1 MKKLLIF
8 IMVLFTVLFVS
19 ISPLWAFESKSGE
32 NVSIT
37 TSIGDDAYIFGSN
50 ILVSEDIEGDLI
62 VAGGRIEV
70 LGNVSQDLMAAG
82 GTISLAGDI
91 GDDARVSGG
100 VLTISGNI
108 SDDLLAAGGQITVLE
123 KTDIGGSIVL
133 AGGTI
138 NFGGTSGE
146 GAILNAVNITI
157 SGKIKGDV
165 EIGEVESLKITGSA
179 EITGDLIYKSTRSAD
194 ISNDA
199 VIGGE
204 IKETIIEVQ
213 KEITQ
218 AEIAA
223 TGTSA
228 WAVFMATNIAGGI
241 IEFLALFV
249 LGIILLLAMPG
260 FFERFTER
268 MKKTLGYSI
277 GSGAIVIFGVPIGSV
292 IIFIISI
299 ILFITIIGSALGAV
313 IMASN
318 FVMLIIYGIL
328 IFTST
333 VFLSFTLGKV
343 ILSKTSLNMDKY
355 GWKVLAYLIG
365 LVIIIILYSIPFAG
379 WLIRFSGVLFGTGA
393 VVLALKD
400 IILSK
405 KK

>member
-1 MKKLLIF
+1 MKKLLLF
-8 IMVLFTVLFVS
+8 IMVLCTVLFVS

-37 TSIGDDAYIFGSN
+37 TSLGDDLYVFGSN
-50 ILVSEDIEGDLI
+50 VLVSENIEGDLI

-82 GTISLAGDI
+82 GIVSLAGDV

-100 VLTISGNI
+100 VLTISGDI

-123 KTDIGGSIVL
+123 KTDIGGSVVIT
-133 AGGTI
+133 GGTI
-138 NFGGTSGE
+138 NFSGTSEE
-146 GAILNAVNITI
+146 GAMLNAATITI

-194 ISNDA
+194 ISDDA

-213 KEITQ
+213 R
-218 AEIAA
+218 EIAA
-223 TGTSA
+223 TDTSP
-228 WAVFMATNIAGGI
+228 WAVFIATYIGGVIIA
-241 IEFLALFV
+241 FLALFV
-249 LGIILLLAMPG
+249 LGIILLLIMPG

-268 MKKTLGYSI
+268 MKKTLGYCI
-277 GSGAIVIFGVPIGSV
+277 GSGAIVIFGVPIGSF
-292 IIFIISI
+292 IIFVISI

-318 FVMLIIYGIL
+318 IVMLIIYGIL
-328 IFTST
+328 IYTST

-365 LVIIIILYSIPFAG
+365 LMIIMTLYSIPFAG
-379 WLIRFSGVLFGTGA
+379 WLIRFTGVLFGTGA

-400 IILSK
+400 IVLSK

>member
-1 MKKLLIF
+1 MKKLLLF
-8 IMVLFTVLFVS
+8 IMVLLTVIFVS

-37 TSIGDDAYIFGSN
+37 TSQGDDIYVFGSN
-50 ILVSEDIEGDLI
+50 VLVSENIEGDLI
-62 VAGGRIEV
+62 TAGGRIEV
-70 LGNVSQDLMAAG
+70 SGDVSQDLMVVG
-82 GTISLAGDI
+82 GTANLDGDV
-91 GDDARVSGG
+91 GDDARVAGA
-100 VLTISGNI
+100 VLTISGDI
-108 SDDLLAAGGQITVLE
+108 SDDLFALGGQITVSE
-123 KTDIGGSIVL
+123 RTDIGGAAVI

-146 GAILNAVNITI
+146 GAILNAENITI
-157 SGKIKGDV
+157 SGKVDGDV

-179 EITGDLIYKSTRSAD
+179 EITGDLIYRSARSAD
-194 ISNDA
+194 ISDDA

-204 IKETIIEVQ
+204 IMETIIE
-213 KEITQ
+213 KQ
-218 AEIAA
+218 AKIEVSDTSPWAIFIA
-223 TGTSA
+223 TFIGGRI
-228 WAVFMATNIAGGI
+228 IA
-241 IEFLALFV
+241 FLALFV

-299 ILFITIIGSALGAV
+299 ILFITIIGSGLGAV

-318 FVMLIIYGIL
+318 IVMLILYGIL
-328 IFTST
+328 IYTST

-343 ILSKTSLNMDKY
+343 ILSKTSLNMGKY

-365 LVIIIILYSIPFAG
+365 LVIIMILYSIPFVG
-379 WLIRFSGVLFGTGA
+379 WLIRFAGVLFGTGA
-393 VVLALKD
+393 VVLVF
-400 IILSK
+400 
-405 KK
+405 